1 MSDKMKKF
9 IKQIIVLTLCVIITA
24 FGATLTMKASLGV
37 GAIDAAMLSISK
49 ILFIKVGTI
58 AMLFNL
64 TCIVLQMTFLKKEFK
79 PLQLLQI
86 GVAVLLGIVVN
97 FFFYN
102 IFAEFQVSSY
112 VYRLIILLSGY
123 VIISFVVSIIM
134 SMNIVSM
141 PLEGLCLVLS
151 KKTSVNFGKLRQ
163 YVDVISICL
172 VIILTLVL
180 KVELT
185 LREGT
190 VLGMVIFGPMM
201 DKFMRIIKPK
211 LIKYDLI

>member
-1 MSDKMKKF
+1 MSDKMKKI
-9 IKQIIVLTLCVIITA
+9 IKQIIVLTICVVITA

-58 AMLFNL
+58 AMIFNL

-79 PLQLLQI
+79 PLQFLQI

-102 IFAEFQVSSY
+102 IFAEFQVTSY
-112 VYRLIILLSGY
+112 IYRFIILLSGY

-151 KKTSVNFGKLRQ
+151 KKTSINFGKLRQ

-180 KVELT
+180 RAELT

-190 VLGMVIFGPMM
+190 VLGMIIFGPMM